1 MPMRMLGT
9 SIVALALV
17 ASACGGASSP
27 GAAATAA
34 PTAPGA
40 AATQAPAT
48 AAPAAAATAAATAA
62 PTVDPDKALIDLLRS
77 GKAGAY
83 KVTYTVSQTGGGS
96 SSTSTISQAYKP
108 PFFRTDMSVTDAGQ
122 TQTFTTIVRPEGTFL
137 CAALTGA
144 PGCFSF
150 GAGGAGGLGVPA
162 APDPIPDDLTGWN
175 LVPSATRSIAGQQ
188 ARCFSFSGAA
198 AAGAETTGCY
208 SKEGIPL
215 LVSSKAA
222 GSEVTMTA
230 TAFST
235 TVTDADFTLPYPV
248 QKLPGQP

>member
-1 MPMRMLGT
+1 MPVRLLA
-9 SIVALALV
+9 SVFAVASLL
-17 ASACGGASSP
+17 ASACGGAAAPS
-27 GAAATAA
+27 AAATAA
-34 PTAPGA
+34 PSAQAA
-40 AATQAPAT
+40 AATSAAAT
-48 AAPAAAATAAATAA
+48 AAPAATAAGTAN
-62 PTVDPDKALIDLLRS
+62 PDQALIDLLRS
-77 GKAGAY
+77 GKTGAY
-83 KVTYTVSQTGGGS
+83 KVTYTMSQTGGGTT
-96 SSTSTISQAYKP
+96 STGTISQAHKP
-108 PFFRTDMSVTDAGQ
+108 PFFRTDMTVGDGGQ

-144 PGCFSF
+144 PACFSF
-150 GAGGAGGLGVPA
+150 GAGGAGGLGVPS

-175 LVPSATRSIAGQQ
+175 LVPSSSRSIAGQQ

-222 GSEVTMTA
+222 GTEVTMTA

-235 TVTDADFTLPYPV
+235 TVSDADFTLPFPV